1 MDDTD
6 RLAATGK
13 ILAPRFFPRIIQARY
28 VVVVDIE
35 GRRDGGGEGAVV
47 KRFSRGGAKILSSDR
62 NNERRAW
69 TVRGG
74 KVSNGAAINF
84 IITSRSAS
92 LDRSAISKGD

>member
-47 KRFSRGGAKILSSDR
+47 KRFSRGGAKILSRDR
-62 NNERRAW
+62 NNERRA
-69 TVRGG
+69 
-74 KVSNGAAINF
+74 
-84 IITSRSAS
+84 
-92 LDRSAISKGD
+92 